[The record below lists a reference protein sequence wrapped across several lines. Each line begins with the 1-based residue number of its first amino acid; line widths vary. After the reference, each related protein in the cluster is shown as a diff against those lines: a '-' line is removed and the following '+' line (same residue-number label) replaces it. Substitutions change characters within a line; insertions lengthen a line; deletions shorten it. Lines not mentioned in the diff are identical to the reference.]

1 MLNSLTSKMQLV
13 AQPSVAAA
21 ASACEDRFRMNPSQ
35 ERPEAL
41 LRKGVTDIRT
51 ASAPNSIK
59 ATVDRG
65 GTIPESLRTR
75 WFYLLASPRTRRL
88 LAGVWKLQATYL
100 TLAALLQV
108 RKQKNKSWKLQD
120 NQLQHCPWNC
130 GLIGGGIEMVGLDVT
145 GSPSVF
151 NKYRSPGALKVPTCS
166 SNRQSPSL
174 SAASMTLLDV
184 LDIVPGL
191 IKSLPRE
198 QWGQSACIHCIRP
211 VGQN

>member
-1 MLNSLTSKMQLV
+1 MLVEADELCAVSTLLTQNR
-13 AQPSVAAA
+13 AA
-21 ASACEDRFRMNPSQ
+21 Q

-59 ATVDRG
+59 
-65 GTIPESLRTR
+65 
-75 WFYLLASPRTRRL
+75 
-88 LAGVWKLQATYL
+88 
-100 TLAALLQV
+100 V

-151 NKYRSPGALKVPTCS
+151 NKYRSPGALKVVKADT
-166 SNRQSPSL
+166 
-174 SAASMTLLDV
+174 
-184 LDIVPGL
+184 
-191 IKSLPRE
+191 
-198 QWGQSACIHCIRP
+198 
-211 VGQN
+211 